1 MIVRGKKLVYW
12 HELEGQREEIQE
24 PKGQQEQQ
32 EKPVCGYQSFLCSHG
47 NKDSLP
53 PLQHHT
59 HLNSALIFRP
69 QG

>member
-32 EKPVCGYQSFLCSHG
+32 EKTVCG
-47 NKDSLP
+47 
-53 PLQHHT
+53 
-59 HLNSALIFRP
+59 
-69 QG
+69 